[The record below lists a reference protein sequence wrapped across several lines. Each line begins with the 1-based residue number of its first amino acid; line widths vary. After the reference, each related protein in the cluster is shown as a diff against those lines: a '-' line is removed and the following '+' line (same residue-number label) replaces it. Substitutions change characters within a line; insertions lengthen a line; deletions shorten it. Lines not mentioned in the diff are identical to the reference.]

1 MPAATGSVP
10 IGQGAQPGSGRLKYG
25 RTFILGV
32 VNGVLFNLA
41 EALIGGTTVLPIF
54 ISNVTSSKILVGL
67 SGTMG
72 NAGWFMPQLIVANLI
87 QHVNRKKPVYVWAGV
102 VRIVAIWT
110 IAMLVGLLAGAR
122 AGLFLVIF
130 FVLYSVYCLAGGV
143 AGIPFMDIVA
153 KAVPSRR
160 RGTFFGA
167 RLFFGGVVSALAGIF
182 VRNVLAAQTFPDN
195 FATLFIAA
203 SVVITLAIISFSL
216 VKEPEANLKERRMP
230 FKRFLL
236 RGPFLL
242 KNVKSYRMLLVVR
255 IMLGVWGMALPFYI
269 LYAREHLGLPATAV
283 GIFLSIQM
291 VGMIISNLLWGAL
304 SNRMGNKVVLELV
317 SAVAILS
324 PLLTLLTNVCSPLR
338 GTACFGIVFF
348 FIGFALSGIR
358 LGYTNYMLDVS
369 PDAERPTYLGF
380 MNTFLAPVLL
390 LSSVGGLVV
399 QKTSYEMLFAIVIAA
414 GVASVVFALQLE
426 EPRSRAAGD
435 GEETVTAGSPTA

>member
-1 MPAATGSVP
+1 M
-10 IGQGAQPGSGRLKYG
+10 
-25 RTFILGV
+25 

-54 ISNVTSSKILVGL
+54 ISNVTASKVLVGL

-72 NAGWFMPQLIVANLI
+72 NAGWFMPQLVVANLI
-87 QHVNRKKPVYVWAGV
+87 QHVNRKKPVYVWSGA
-102 VRIVAIWT
+102 VRIIAIWT
-110 IAMLVGLLAGAR
+110 IAILVALLAGSR
-122 AGLFLVIF
+122 ATLFLVAF
-130 FVLYSVYCLAGGV
+130 FILYSVYCLAGGV

-167 RLFFGGVVSALAGIF
+167 RLFFGGVMSALAGIF
-182 VRNVLAAQTFPDN
+182 VRSVFAAQSFPDN
-195 FATLFIAA
+195 FATLFVAA

-216 VKEPEANLKERRMP
+216 VKEPAVSLKERRMP
-230 FKRFLL
+230 FRKFLL
-236 RGPFLL
+236 KGPFLL

-255 IMLGVWGMALPFYI
+255 ILLGVWGMALPFYI
-269 LYAREHLGLPATAV
+269 LYAREHLGLPASAV

-304 SNRMGNKVVLELV
+304 SNRVGNKVVLELV

-324 PLLTLLTNVCSPLR
+324 PLVAVLTNVCSPLR

-348 FIGFALSGIR
+348 FIGFALSGIN

-390 LSSVGGLVV
+390 LSSVGGLIVE
-399 QKTSYEMLFAIVIAA
+399 KISYEVLFAIAIAS
-414 GVASVVFALQLE
+414 GIASVIFSLQLE
-426 EPRSRAAGD
+426 EPRKCTEG
-435 GEETVTAGSPTA
+435 GPVT